1 LEAELVEAEP
11 VLAVV
16 VVEAKWSQDLLP
28 QLLEITALLLVQ
40 VALPISA
47 VVEMATAVQHLVKL
61 QQVVEAEQDLLLLM
75 VMLAQVVEAAVQ

>member
-1 LEAELVEAEP
+1 LEAELVEAEQ